1 MHGLESIPV
10 ANDSGAST
18 QGGQGEL
25 RWGNCRL
32 TMSEGM
38 PNVVVDGKW
47 GSKWKGSVL
56 FSHSF
61 ATHVKPGLAQL
72 KLRGRWLG
80 DVITWGD
87 HLNGGRR

>member
-1 MHGLESIPV
+1 M

-38 PNVVVDGKW
+38 PNVVVDDSGEQVEREFPILPFVCDARQAW
-47 GSKWKGSVL
+47 PRAAEAAW
-56 FSHSF
+56 
-61 ATHVKPGLAQL
+61 ALA
-72 KLRGRWLG
+72 RRRHHLG
-80 DVITWGD
+80 
-87 HLNGGRR
+87 

>member
-1 MHGLESIPV
+1 V

-38 PNVVVDGKW
+38 PNVVVDDKW
-47 GSKWKGSVL
+47 GASGKGVSYSPIRL
-56 FSHSF
+56 RRTSS
-61 ATHVKPGLAQL
+61 LAS
-72 KLRGRWLG
+72 RS
-80 DVITWGD
+80 
-87 HLNGGRR
+87 